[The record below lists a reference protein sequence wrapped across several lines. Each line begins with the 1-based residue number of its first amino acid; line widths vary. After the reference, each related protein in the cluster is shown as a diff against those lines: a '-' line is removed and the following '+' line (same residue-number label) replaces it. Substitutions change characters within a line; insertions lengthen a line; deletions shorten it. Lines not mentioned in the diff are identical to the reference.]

1 MNKVKN
7 QAILVILLAIGTA
20 GLAKTAAAQ
29 DAAALPVEVGITS
42 ANVRTMGRFDWREA
56 AGPRCQWSASA
67 ITLRFQGTEVNAK
80 IRDSNNDILE
90 IVIDGKPTSVLALQK
105 GEHLYRIAGGLTNAA
120 RAVTLFKRTEAFVGI
135 VQYEGFQLN
144 AGGKMLAPP
153 APPKHRLE
161 VIGDSISCGY
171 GNEGANQNEHFT
183 PATEN
188 AYLTYG
194 AIAARKLNADYTC
207 VAWSGKKMWPDNT
220 IPELYDRALPTD
232 AGSAW
237 DFSRQ
242 APDAVLIN
250 LATNDFGKE
259 NPDEKGWTDAYEAF
273 IARARKNYPK
283 AHIYCAAGSMMSDNY
298 PAGHHALST
307 LRAYLT
313 KIVADERASGDANI
327 SFLEFDPQDGKN
339 GIGADYHPN
348 VKTHEIMAE
357 KLAEALTRD
366 LKWK

>member
-1 MNKVKN
+1 M
-7 QAILVILLAIGTA
+7 LLLALGATVF
-20 GLAKTAAAQ
+20 TRQAAAE
-29 DAAALPVEVGITS
+29 DAAALPAQVAITG
-42 ANVRTMGRFDWREA
+42 ANVRTRGRFDLRDA

-67 ITLRFQGTEVNAK
+67 ITLRFQGTDANAK

-90 IVIDGKPTSVLALQK
+90 IVIDGKPASVLALQK
-105 GEHLYRIAGGLTNAA
+105 DEHLYRIASGLTNAA
-120 RAVTLFKRTEAFVGI
+120 HTVTLFKRTEAFVGI

-144 AGGKMLAPP
+144 AGGKMLTPP

-194 AIAARKLNADYTC
+194 AMAARKFNADYMC
-207 VAWSGKKMWPDNT
+207 VAWSGKKMWPDNA

-232 AGSAW
+232 PSSAW

-242 APDAVLIN
+242 IPNAVLIN
-250 LATNDFGKE
+250 LATNDFGRE
-259 NPDEKGWTDAYEAF
+259 NPDEKGWTDAYKAF
-273 IARARKNYPK
+273 VVRVRKNYPK
-283 AHIYCAAGSMMSDNY
+283 AHIYCAAGSMMNDSY

-307 LRAYLT
+307 LRAYLI
-313 KIVADERASGDANI
+313 KIVADERAGGDANI
-327 SFLEFDPQDGKN
+327 SFLEFAPQDGKN

-357 KLAEALTRD
+357 TLAEALTRD